1 MAHLPQD
8 GGEIIGDR
16 LPDRG
21 RQAFPDLFRLDRHA
35 PSLPSATAIKSSTAS
50 TLSLAR
56 IARETGAGSKSVVPI
71 GSSNVRPNRYFTLT
85 SDSPHDTVSTEIRWK
100 RRP

>member
-8 GGEIIGDR
+8 GGEILGNR
-16 LPDRG
+16 LADSR
-21 RQAFPDLFRLDRHA
+21 REAFPDLFRLDRHA
-35 PSLPSATAIKSSTAS
+35 PSLPSATAIKSSIAS

-56 IARETGAGSKSVVPI
+56 IPHETGVGSKSVVPI

-85 SDSPHDTVSTEIRWK
+85 TDSPHDTVSTEIRLN